1 MRGGGLL
8 EQLVDLLPGA
18 KALKAPQVDDRKLV
32 RFEAIISSMT
42 ASERHHPEIING
54 SRRKRIARGAGSTVE
69 EVNRL
74 LRQYGEMKRMVR
86 RLSSGDPRRALRGM
100 GL

>member
-8 EQLVDLLPGA
+8 DQLVDLMPGA
-18 KALKAPQVDDRKLV
+18 RALKAPQVDDKKLA
-32 RFEAIISSMT
+32 RFEAIICSMT
-42 ASERHHPEIING
+42 SQERRHPEVING

-74 LRQYGEMKRMVR
+74 LRQYGEMKRLVR
-86 RLSSGDPRRALRGM
+86 RLGSGDPRKVLKSM

>member
-8 EQLVDLLPGA
+8 DQLVDLLPGA
-18 KALKAPQVDDRKLV
+18 KALKAPQVDNKKII
-32 RFEAIISSMT
+32 RFEAIIGSMT
-42 ASERHHPEIING
+42 PAERHHPEIING
-54 SRRKRIARGAGSTVE
+54 SRRKRIARGAGTTVE

-74 LRQYGEMKRMVR
+74 LRQYGEMKRMVK
-86 RLSSGDPRRALRGM
+86 RLASQDPRRVLRGM

>member
-1 MRGGGLL
+1 
-8 EQLVDLLPGA
+8 
-18 KALKAPQVDDRKLV
+18 VDDKKLI
-32 RFEAIISSMT
+32 RFEAIICSMT
-42 ASERHHPEIING
+42 PRERRHPEVING

-74 LRQYGEMKRMVR
+74 LRQYGEMKRLVK
-86 RLSSGDPRRALRGM
+86 RLGSGDPRKVLRSM